1 MQSKMEVVLRCENY
15 VQADALSVVDFIM
28 LYVVWLSFHC
38 WCHAPVV
45 IQSSRVLHTPEA
57 SDKLWVDKGKRFYN
71 KHVQALVELYSTDN
85 EETSRVIERWNR
97 AMKLKKRCENMFSE
111 ISTEQYI
118 DLLDDISRLHY
129 RP

>member
-1 MQSKMEVVLRCENY
+1 MNY
-15 VQADALSVVDFIM
+15 ILTKFHVISTYCFVKYYDSVALCGLALISPLV
-28 LYVVWLSFHC
+28 
-38 WCHAPVV
+38 
-45 IQSSRVLHTPEA
+45 SRA
-57 SDKLWVDKGKRFYN
+57 SCYYRLAFCTHRKPDKLWVDKGKRFYN

-97 AMKLKKRCENMFSE
+97 AMKLKKRCGNMFSAN
-111 ISTEQYI
+111 STEKYI

>member
-1 MQSKMEVVLRCENY
+1 MWFGSHFTVGVMRRL
-15 VQADALSVVDFIM
+15 LF
-28 LYVVWLSFHC
+28 
-38 WCHAPVV
+38 
-45 IQSSRVLHTPEA
+45 SRLAFCTHRKP
-57 SDKLWVDKGKRFYN
+57 DKLWVDKGKRFYN